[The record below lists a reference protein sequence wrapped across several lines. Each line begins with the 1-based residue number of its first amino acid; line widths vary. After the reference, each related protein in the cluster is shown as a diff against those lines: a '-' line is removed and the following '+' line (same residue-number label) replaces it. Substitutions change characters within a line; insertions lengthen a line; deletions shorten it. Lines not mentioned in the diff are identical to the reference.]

1 MLSIFSGQAAVT
13 EIFGNRIPA
22 FPAEFEFNSP
32 RNCIQFGNEIAVAS
46 DAFNGTL
53 VTSLLLL
60 YEYALSS
67 FFSLY
72 HDPHLLVDDCLGAK
86 PTEHDPATAFSNHK
100 R

>member
-1 MLSIFSGQAAVT
+1 MARSPKFSINGISAKLPL
-13 EIFGNRIPA
+13 R
-22 FPAEFEFNSP
+22 FESNLPS
-32 RNCIQFGNEIAVAS
+32 NGIQPEHEIAVAS

-53 VTSLLLL
+53 LISLSLL

-86 PTEHDPATAFSNHK
+86 PTEHDPATAFSNHE